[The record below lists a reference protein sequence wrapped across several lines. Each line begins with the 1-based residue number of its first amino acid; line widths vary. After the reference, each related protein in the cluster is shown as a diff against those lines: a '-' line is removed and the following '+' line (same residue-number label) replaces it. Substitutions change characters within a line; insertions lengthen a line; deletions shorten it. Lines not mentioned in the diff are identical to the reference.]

1 MSDEEFKALGKHRIQ
16 VSKSVKDRRST
27 SQNASLNVT
36 YWDFVFC
43 QPQNKAIGAQWF
55 KKTSLSL

>member
-43 QPQNKAIGAQWF
+43 
-55 KKTSLSL
+55 